1 MYQKLRILAYDRSLS
16 VEEEYEKRIV
26 SPSAII
32 TDLVITPYSQ
42 QKEAKMIGT
51 RYSMFYIILP
61 QMLSLIEEVH
71 ILSKKI
77 QDYASKLPEVAMD
90 YLTISQLINEMKST
104 NDIEGVK
111 STRQE
116 LSEAI
121 KAQNTRDEVRFK
133 QSVKTYFRVIEE
145 GKVTIDQLGDFRKLY
160 NDTVLEE
167 IDEEDLPDGK
177 LFREKPVSIV
187 DTKNQTTVHSGN
199 VDEES
204 INRDLLLLINY
215 MNRYNES
222 FLIKAIV
229 THYYFEY
236 IHPFYD
242 GNGRLGRFLMTSYLS
257 DKLDLLSALSI
268 SESILNEKN
277 KYEKA
282 FIEVSTPNNFGEVT
296 FFILDMLK
304 IIVKGQKATRNNI
317 MEANLKLDSL
327 FLFLNQCEDLNDDQR
342 NILFIM
348 IQHDLFDTGNNY
360 LSNQELMD
368 ISRHYSRRTINKMTE
383 DLSEKNYLVKVKNKP
398 TTYKLNV
405 DMIPLYD

>member
-1 MYQKLRILAYDRSLS
+1 MYQKLRILAYDRS
-16 VEEEYEKRIV
+16 VVIKEEYQKRID
-26 SPSAII
+26 SFSAIV
-32 TDLVITPYSQ
+32 TELVITPYSQ
-42 QKEAKMIGT
+42 QKQTKIAGAHYPLF
-51 RYSMFYIILP
+51 YSILP

-71 ILSKKI
+71 ILSKEVQK
-77 QDYASKLPEVAMD
+77 YANRLPEVALD
-90 YLTISQLINEMKST
+90 YLTISQLIDEMKST

-121 KAQNTRDEVRFK
+121 QAQNTLANVRFK
-133 QSVKTYFRVIEE
+133 QSVKTYLKVMDE
-145 GKVTIDQLGDFRKLY
+145 GKVTIKQLSDFRNLY

-167 IDEEDLPDGK
+167 IDAQDIPDGE
-177 LFREKPVSIV
+177 LFRAKTVSII
-187 DTKNQTTVHSGN
+187 DTNNQTTVHRGN
-199 VDEES
+199 VDES
-204 INRDLLLLINY
+204 AINRDLQLLINY
-215 MNRYNES
+215 MNSETES

-242 GNGRLGRFLMTSYLS
+242 GNGRLGRFLLTSYLS

-268 SESILNEKN
+268 SESVFHEKN

-304 IIVKGQKATRNNI
+304 IIVKGQKATRDKI
-317 MEANLKLDSL
+317 MEANLKLESL
-327 FLFLNQCEDLNDDQR
+327 DLYLKQADDLDDAQR
-342 NILFIM
+342 NILFVM
-348 IQHDLFDTGNNY
+348 IQHDLFDTTNNY
-360 LSNQELMD
+360 LTNQELVD
-368 ISRHYSRRTINKMTE
+368 ISSEYSRRKVNQMTTALE
-383 DLSEKNYLVKVKNKP
+383 EKNYLIKVKSKP
-398 TTYKLNV
+398 TTYALNL